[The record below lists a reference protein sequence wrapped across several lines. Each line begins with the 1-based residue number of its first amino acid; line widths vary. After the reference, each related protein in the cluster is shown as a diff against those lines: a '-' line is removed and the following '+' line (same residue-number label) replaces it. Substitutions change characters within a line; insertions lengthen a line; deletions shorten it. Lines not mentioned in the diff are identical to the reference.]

1 MTYTIGLER
10 GDINYPELEPIYAQ
24 HYGEM
29 QARLEAD
36 GHTVSPFNPQLDKYF
51 PAFRDG
57 WLLNFV
63 ARLDGKAVGYCNVY
77 LSVDMHN
84 GDPIAQEDL
93 LYVLPEHRNGLG
105 KKLVLA
111 ALNELQA
118 RGVKRVLVTPVT
130 DLRVAKIWH
139 RMGFQ
144 NLSSLMVYH
153 F

>member
-10 GDINYPELEPIYAQ
+10 GDINYPELEPMYRQ

-36 GHTVSPFNPQLDKYF
+36 GHKVSPFNPQLDRYF

-63 ARLDGKAVGYCNVY
+63 ARFDGKAVGYCNIY
-77 LSVDMHN
+77 LTVDMHN
-84 GDPIAQEDL
+84 GDAIAREDL
-93 LYVLPEHRNGLG
+93 LYVTPEHRNGLG
-105 KKLVLA
+105 RKLVLEV
-111 ALNELQA
+111 LSEL
-118 RGVKRVLVTPVT
+118 RGRGIKRGYVTPTT
-130 DLRVAKIWH
+130 DIRVAKLWQ